1 MNPVSRFLL
10 SVAGANRAVLDHAP
24 RDLVKQTA
32 LGGTLLTTA
41 SLAAV
46 ASALALWMALD
57 VTVWAAI
64 LGGVVWGL
72 AILNL
77 DRWLVVSTP
86 RQQTKLATIAMA
98 MPRVLLALVIG
109 LVISTPLTLQ
119 IFKAEIDAELV
130 RLHQVELED
139 FENAL
144 LADERFADLPEWK
157 SEIVELEQAVTAG
170 VPTDVVSSNPEVIA
184 LRERLA
190 QVETDYNAAEQEVA
204 CEKDGTCGSGV
215 IGAGPAFEEKKA
227 RRDRLASERA
237 SLQQQL
243 QTMTDEIR
251 TGAEA
256 AYAQQTIDNKTRL
269 DGLRDQVADAEQ
281 KRDAEVAAHDGT
293 VENDDGLLARL
304 EALES
309 LTHHN
314 RMLQM
319 AHLLLFVFLTAIEC
333 LPIFFKTLLALSKPT
348 LYEQLLLLEDT
359 RSEERARLRLQ
370 TEHEEALAV
379 AEAALE
385 AAQARSA
392 TQLDAE
398 IRTAQVVLD
407 AQVSLANQA
416 VDKWKRRQ
424 SALIDEELESF
435 VTGAGPVR
443 PSDLGAAS
451 AKAATVLPVPRSEP
465 HVSGV
470 PEQLAPL
477 AGHQAPSAP
486 VNGAANGA
494 KSGATNG
501 TANASVGAMTQ
512 AHSTAD
518 GSPAGAGGRGVNG
531 THIAGQAPAP
541 TDVTVGFV
549 GAPVGN
555 PTFVA
560 ASTDGLPETTAQ
572 RIARLRDRVTES

>member
-1 MNPVSRFLL
+1 MNPLTRFLL

-57 VTVWAAI
+57 VPVWAAVV
-64 LGGVVWGL
+64 GGLVWGL

-86 RQQTKLATIAMA
+86 RQQTKVATLAMA
-98 MPRVLLALVIG
+98 LPRVLLALVIG

-130 RLHQVELED
+130 RLHQVELEG

-144 LADERFADLPEWK
+144 LADERFADLPEWRA
-157 SEIVELEQAVTAG
+157 EIVDLEQAVTAG
-170 VPTDVVSSNPEVIA
+170 VPADVVSSNPEVVA
-184 LRERLA
+184 LRERLTL
-190 QVETDYNAAEQEVA
+190 VEADYNAAEQEVA
-204 CEKDGTCGSGV
+204 CEKDGTCGSGKV
-215 IGAGPAFEEKKA
+215 GAGPAFEEKKA
-227 RRDRLASERA
+227 RRDRLASDRA

-243 QTMTDEIR
+243 QTMTDQIQS
-251 TGAEA
+251 GAEA
-256 AYAQQTIDNKTRL
+256 SYAQQTIDNKARL
-269 DGLRDQVADAEQ
+269 ADMREQVADAEE

-314 RMLQM
+314 SMLQM

-370 TEHEEALAV
+370 TEHEEAVAV

-424 SALIDEELESF
+424 SKLIDDELESF
-435 VTGAGPVR
+435 VTGSGQMR
-443 PSDLGAAS
+443 PADLGVS
-451 AKAATVLPVPRSEP
+451 THKAATVLPVPRTEP
-465 HVSGV
+465 QVSAA
-470 PEQLAPL
+470 PERLAPL
-477 AGHQAPSAP
+477 GDVTAPTAP
-486 VNGAANGA
+486 ASIANGA
-494 KSGATNG
+494 GRVSTSGAPAV
-501 TANASVGAMTQ
+501 AN
-512 AHSTAD
+512 AD
-518 GSPAGAGGRGVNG
+518 GSPARPAGRANG
-531 THIAGQAPAP
+531 PHIVGQAPAP

-549 GAPVGN
+549 GAPAAR
-555 PTFVA
+555 PKFVA

-572 RIARLRDRVTES
+572 RIARLKQRVSES

>member
-1 MNPVSRFLL
+1 MNQFSRLLL

-41 SLAAV
+41 ALAAV

-64 LGGVVWGL
+64 LGGLVWGL

-86 RQQTKLATIAMA
+86 RQRTKPATLAMA
-98 MPRVLLALVIG
+98 LPRVLLALVIG

-130 RLHQVELED
+130 RLHQAELES
-139 FENAL
+139 FERAL
-144 LADERFADLPEWK
+144 LADERFVDLPEWK
-157 SEIVELEQAVTAG
+157 AEVVELESALAAG
-170 VPTDVVSSNPEVIA
+170 VPADVVSSNPEVIT
-184 LRERLA
+184 LRAQLA
-190 QVETDYNAAEQEVA
+190 QIETAYNAAEQEVA

-215 IGAGPAFEEKKA
+215 VGAGPAFEEKKD
-227 RRDRLASERA
+227 RRDRLAREREA
-237 SLQQQL
+237 L
-243 QTMTDEIR
+243 QTQLAAMTEEVKS
-251 TGAEA
+251 GAEA
-256 AYAQQTIDNKTRL
+256 AYAQQTIDKTARL
-269 DGLRDQVADAEQ
+269 DDLRAQVADAEG
-281 KRDAEVAAHDGT
+281 KRAAEVAAHDGT

-309 LTHHN
+309 LTGHN
-314 RMLQM
+314 TMLQL

-379 AEAALE
+379 AEASLE

-416 VDKWKRRQ
+416 VDKWKARQ
-424 SALIDEELESF
+424 SALIDEELESL
-435 VTGAGPVR
+435 VTGTGQLLPA
-443 PSDLGAAS
+443 DLGAATVT
-451 AKAATVLPVPRSEP
+451 AATVLPGQRVEAD
-465 HVSGV
+465 VSAAA
-470 PEQLAPL
+470 ESLAPL
-477 AGHQAPSAP
+477 PDADAPHAAP
-486 VNGAANGA
+486 GAAV
-494 KSGATNG
+494 NG
-501 TANASVGAMTQ
+501 TATN
-512 AHSTAD
+512 H
-518 GSPAGAGGRGVNG
+518 PPGVNG
-531 THIAGQAPAP
+531 TVRSSRQGPPGIPGQAPAP
-541 TDVTVGFV
+541 SDVTVGFV

-560 ASTDGLPETTAQ
+560 APTDGLPETTAQ
-572 RIARLRDRVTES
+572 RIARLRERVGER